1 MLDRKMLSTLVFTA
15 VVLMIGGNSCIL
27 AQNSSPTA
35 GNHATGK
42 AAGKQMIKDE
52 VYTSIARRL
61 IAVVESP
68 ATAIV
73 AEVDTVVEVT
83 NVAMES
89 DGKATATVIEKAESN
104 GSTPSKSIRLKFAP
118 PASGEEWT
126 WVEFEDK
133 GRFYAVDKLLPV
145 VKSELGSRKKETDA
159 KWVAFIASIG
169 KQGDAANKVLETAKS
184 IIKSEPPQLEALKNA
199 RKTLVQAITDNEKE
213 VIVSSCLELSQQ
225 SESITSLGDSFAEL
239 KANDAY
245 LRLLE
250 EHKKTIE
257 ASNKARKDYVQ
268 SVEAYNDSLV
278 RLPYALVAYG
288 LRFTKIEPNI
298 TAE

>member
-1 MLDRKMLSTLVFTA
+1 MLERKMLSTFFFTA
-15 VVLMIGGNSCIL
+15 LAIIVGNSCVL
-27 AQNSSPTA
+27 AQKP
-35 GNHATGK
+35 

-61 IAVVESP
+61 NAAVESP

-73 AEVDTVVEVT
+73 AEIDALLEVT
-83 NVAMES
+83 EVAMEP
-89 DGKATATVIEKAESN
+89 DGKATATIKEKVETKD
-104 GSTPSKSIRLKFAP
+104 STPGKSLRLKFAP

-133 GRFYAVDKLLPV
+133 GRFYTVDKLLPV
-145 VKSELGSRKKETDA
+145 AKSELGNRKKETDA
-159 KWVAFIASIG
+159 KWTAFVAAIG
-169 KQGDAANKVLETAKS
+169 KQGETAAKLLETAKAFT
-184 IIKSEPPQLEALKNA
+184 KNDPPQLEALKNS
-199 RKTLVQAITDNEKE
+199 RNTLTQALKDNEKE
-213 VIVSSCLELSQQ
+213 VIASSCLEISQQ
-225 SESITSLGDSFAEL
+225 SESISSLGDSFADL

-250 EHKKTIE
+250 EYKKTIE
-257 ASNKARKDYVQ
+257 AANTARKNYVQ
-268 SVEAYNDSLV
+268 SVEIYNDSLA

-288 LRFTKIEPNI
+288 LRFTKIEPMI